1 MSNRPESKMYGGL
14 PTEGSGLTRSV
25 TARCGNRR
33 TPAASSL
40 ATSAVRSIGAIDPP
54 PGFLQSPDDAAAQQR
69 LMSWTR
75 FSQAAGGRARPVA
88 LLGLSQT
95 LSWGSSFYLPAVLAH
110 PMATDLGLAPPMV
123 YLAFSAA
130 LVVSAAVGPAAG
142 RAIDRLG
149 GRPVLMGGN
158 LVFAL
163 GLVLLA
169 MAQGPWG
176 LFGAWAVLG
185 VAMGGGLYE
194 AAFATLVRL
203 YGQAARNPI
212 TGITLI
218 AGFASTVGWPLSAW
232 MLGDHGW
239 RGACLGWAALHL
251 LVGLPLNALLPRAGK
266 AAAPARG
273 ADQPAIAA
281 KGATEGEVAG
291 AAEGAAT
298 TPGPVPAAAGQPPA
312 ATSQRALVLLLS
324 LFFAVSMFIGTA
336 WATHLPQLLQ
346 SVGASLAVAIGVG
359 ALVGPAQVAGRVL
372 EFGFLRRV
380 HPLLSARLSSLAH
393 PLGIAVLL
401 LAGAPAAALFAVLHG
416 AGNGILTIAKGTLP
430 LVLFGAQGYG
440 ARQGWLMMPARV
452 AQASAPFVFG
462 LALDRWGSGALWLSG
477 GLGLVA
483 FAALMAIRLTHDRA
497 TDAQP
502 STPR

>member
-1 MSNRPESKMYGGL
+1 MP
-14 PTEGSGLTRSV
+14 
-25 TARCGNRR
+25 
-33 TPAASSL
+33 
-40 ATSAVRSIGAIDPP
+40 
-54 PGFLQSPDDAAAQQR
+54 
-69 LMSWTR
+69 WTR
-75 FSQAAGGRARPVA
+75 FSQAADGRARPVA

-110 PMATDLGLAPPMV
+110 PMATDLDLAPPMV

-163 GLVLLA
+163 GLLLLA

-176 LFGAWAVLG
+176 LFAAWAVLG
-185 VAMGGGLYE
+185 LAMGGGLYE

-251 LVGLPLNALLPRAGK
+251 LVGLPLNALLPRAGPVAPAPAPPAAAAAAATTAHESK
-266 AAAPARG
+266 AAAAPPTPV
-273 ADQPAIAA
+273 QPA
-281 KGATEGEVAG
+281 
-291 AAEGAAT
+291 
-298 TPGPVPAAAGQPPA
+298 A
-312 ATSQRALVLLLS
+312 ATSQRALVVLLS

-346 SVGASLAVAIGVG
+346 SVGATLAVAIGVG

-372 EFGFLRRV
+372 EFSFLRRV

-393 PLGIAVLL
+393 PLGIVALL
-401 LAGAPAAALFAVLHG
+401 LLGAPAAALFTVLHG

-462 LALDRWGSGALWLSG
+462 LALDRWGGGALWLSG
-477 GLGLVA
+477 ALGLVA
-483 FAALMAIRLTHDRA
+483 FAALLAIRLRHDPS

-502 STPR
+502 PTR

>member
-1 MSNRPESKMYGGL
+1 M
-14 PTEGSGLTRSV
+14 
-25 TARCGNRR
+25 A
-33 TPAASSL
+33 
-40 ATSAVRSIGAIDPP
+40 
-54 PGFLQSPDDAAAQQR
+54 
-69 LMSWTR
+69 WTR

-88 LLGLSQT
+88 LLGLAQT

-110 PMATDLGLAPPMV
+110 PMATDLGLPPPMV
-123 YLAFSAA
+123 YLAFSLA

-142 RAIDRLG
+142 RAIDKLG
-149 GRPVLMGGN
+149 GRPVLLGCNGI
-158 LVFAL
+158 FAL

-169 MAQGPWG
+169 LAQGPWG
-176 LFGAWAVLG
+176 LFAAWAVMGL
-185 VAMGGGLYE
+185 AMGAGLYE

-232 MLGDHGW
+232 MLSQHGW

-251 LVGLPLNALLPRAGK
+251 LVGLPLNALLPRVAPPTTAAPTPAAT
-266 AAAPARG
+266 AAAPPPV
-273 ADQPAIAA
+273 QPA
-281 KGATEGEVAG
+281 
-291 AAEGAAT
+291 
-298 TPGPVPAAAGQPPA
+298 A
-312 ATSQRALVLLLS
+312 ATSQRALVALLS

-346 SVGASLAVAIGVG
+346 SVGATLAVAIGVG

-462 LALDRWGSGALWLSG
+462 LALDRWGRGALWLSG
-477 GLGLVA
+477 ALGLVA
-483 FAALMAIRLTHDRA
+483 FAALMAIRLRHDPA
-497 TDAQP
+497 NPADAQP
-502 STPR
+502 PPR